1 MKVFPLLFVLAVGL
15 VGCQP
20 TPDINGVK
28 PEGQPSVNTPP
39 NADKAGGVAP
49 MAGGAGGMTPMSGTD
64 SVGGES
70 GGGVGQA
77 AKQMAKEKSSNMGS
91 GSLGQ
96 GEKDD
101 SSQ

>member
-1 MKVFPLLFVLAVGL
+1 MKSYLLVLIVAL
-15 VGCQP
+15 SAVGCQP
-20 TPDINGVK
+20 TPDVNGMNA
-28 PEGQPSVNTPP
+28 EGQATVNTPP
-39 NADKAGGVAP
+39 QNEKAGGVAP

-64 SVGGES
+64 SVGGAG

-77 AKQMAKEKSSNMGS
+77 AKQMAKDKASNMGS

-101 SSQ
+101 SGQ

>member
-1 MKVFPLLFVLAVGL
+1 MKTTILALLLILCA

-20 TPDINGVK
+20 TPDVNGVK
-28 PEGQPSVNTPP
+28 PEATAPTNTPP
-39 NADKAGGVAP
+39 AGNAGGVAP

-64 SVGGES
+64 SVGGGG

-77 AKQMAKEKSSNMGS
+77 AKQMAKDKTSNMGS
-91 GSLGQ
+91 GSLNQ
-96 GEKDD
+96 GEKDE